1 MYSIFYHVYSFI
13 KISNRIQNFD
23 LKVRPKKK
31 VRQTFFSKQNQ
42 SINVIHITPKIYNR
56 KVSIKEITK
65 GYKQFTTSKQI
76 YGEIIILY
84 SNKRNK
90 KNKIISFLT

>member
-1 MYSIFYHVYSFI
+1 MCSIFYHVYSFI

-23 LKVRPKKK
+23 LKVRQK
-31 VRQTFFSKQNQ
+31 FFSKQNQ
-42 SINVIHITPKIYNR
+42 SVNIIHITPKIYNR

-90 KNKIISFLT
+90 KNNKISFLT